1 HSSDLN
7 IQTGGNLIVTAGK
20 DTETEHD
27 SAKRKGFLRSGS
39 SSYDGYNETTVSSQ
53 LSASGDVNLDAGKA
67 AVIAGSKVNADGS
80 INVSGDSVAVIGA
93 QEDHQSDSKRKDSGL
108 FVGSGGGFIS
118 LYGKNEKQGQQFS
131 TDNVG
136 SSLSAGEDV
145 NLTAR
150 KTDLNI
156 MGSTVNADR
165 DINLSAARDVNVTPG
180 AESASQSEQ
189 QKKSGF
195 GLAVSVGNGGFSVGI
210 GAQSTKDS
218 TAQQSDTNAVS
229 TLSAGRDLNISA
241 GNNINLQA
249 TSASAERDV
258 DLFAKND
265 INLLSANDVTNYQEV
280 HEKTF
285 TGVTFAASSKAVA
298 AGESIMNSAERLS
311 DAGGVNAVTNT
322 AIAGLGFYQ
331 GYKDLKEAY
340 NQLTSTDPSNKT
352 GLGFSLSLTA
362 GVNHQESQSSS
373 SSSSPVVTDIRAGRS
388 ISMEAQNGSI

>member
-1 HSSDLN
+1 
-7 IQTGGNLIVTAGK
+7 
-20 DTETEHD
+20 
-27 SAKRKGFLRSGS
+27 
-39 SSYDGYNETTVSSQ
+39 TTVSSQ

-93 QEDHQSDSKRKDSGL
+93 QEDHQSDSQRKDSGL

-118 LYGKNEKQGQQFS
+118 LYGKNEKQGQQSS

-195 GLAVSVGNGGFSVGI
+195 GLAFSAGNGGFSVGI

-265 INLLSANDVTNYQEV
+265 INLLSANDVTNYQEA

-285 TGVTFAASSKAVA
+285 TGVTFAASGKAVA

-388 ISMEAQNGSI
+388 ISMEAQNGSITSDGAQI